1 MDFILRLDTLD
12 WIVNNCKFVQ
22 IQNLKP
28 TQEQLIQ
35 NKQDEN
41 KHLAVF
47 FYIANRMFNNKF
59 HITAIANA

>member
-47 FYIANRMFNNKF
+47 FIQQIICLIINFM
-59 HITAIANA
+59 